1 MTKDV
6 RILNI
11 EDGKI
16 TAGCDTSACEGCK
29 SSLFCRG
36 KNSEFEV
43 FNPDM
48 LEISKGDEVT
58 IDMPPGKTVLASLMS
73 LIFPLA
79 CFFLGMLAGFFIT
92 AENELIQLLCAVA
105 GLAAGFLISAIYF
118 RFTRIKYTP
127 VITAMRE
134 KVKNG
139 DL

>member
-16 TAGCDTSACEGCK
+16 TTGCDTSACEGCK

-92 AENELIQLLCAVA
+92 TENELIQLLCAVA